1 MTYIKQEKTFF
12 EKLDSLLESHGAT
25 KEEET
30 FSKMQENDIKKF
42 TEKTICP
49 LFENIKLRISKFKNF
64 KVDILSSK
72 KNADDNHTHYELQV
86 YKTNIL
92 VFTFSVEF
100 LLSNGRIYPCYRYF
114 NKTNVYNEAHTT
126 NIGEFKGLEKID
138 ELTPEILQ
146 EAFLEHFSKVLEEKK
161 KE

>member
-1 MTYIKQEKTFF
+1 MTYINPEKTFF
-12 EKLDSLLESHGAT
+12 EKLDSLLASHGAT
-25 KEEET
+25 KKEET

-42 TEKTICP
+42 TEKIICP

-72 KNADDNHTHYELQV
+72 KNSDDNHTHYELQV

-100 LLSNGRIYPCYRYF
+100 LLSNGSIYPRYRYF
-114 NKTNVYNEAHTT
+114 NKTNVYNEAHAT

-138 ELTPEILQ
+138 ELTQEILQ
-146 EAFLEHFSKVLEEKK
+146 EAFLEHFSTVLKEKK